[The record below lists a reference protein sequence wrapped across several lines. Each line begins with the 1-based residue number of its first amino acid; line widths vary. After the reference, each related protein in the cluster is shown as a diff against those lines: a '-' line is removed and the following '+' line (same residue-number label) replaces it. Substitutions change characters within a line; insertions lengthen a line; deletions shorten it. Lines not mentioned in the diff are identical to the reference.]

1 MDTGNAEGYRPGACN
16 IGPEEIARRRRSA
29 IVASA
34 GTLGV
39 AAAMV
44 ILGVPPVLRLLIAP
58 FAAGAAVAWLQVTR
72 RFCVAFGTM
81 GVRNFG
87 PLGAQ
92 VRVQDEAARSADRRR
107 AFIMISQAVAV
118 GIAIAAAFALLPL

>member
-1 MDTGNAEGYRPGACN
+1 MLSYPGELVHIQIADQSGPYRPGACN

-29 IVASA
+29 IVASGA
-34 GTLGV
+34 TLAV
-39 AAAMV
+39 AATMIA
-44 ILGVPPVLRLLIAP
+44 LGAPPALRLLIAP
-58 FAAGAAVAWLQVTR
+58 FVAGAAVAWLQVMR

-92 VRVQDEAARSADRRR
+92 VRVRDDAARAADRRH
-107 AFIMISQAVAV
+107 ALVLIGQAV
-118 GIAIAAAFALLPL
+118 GI